1 MAVLAGLCTGG
12 IAFAQHGGGDHLMTS
27 PADLN
32 WAPVPAIPG
41 AQIAVIEGPLSE
53 SGKPFTARIK
63 FPANSRVPPH
73 WHSTVEHVTVMS
85 GTLNMGL
92 GDTFNDAGSRALGPG
107 SVSIMQAGT
116 HHFAWFGEETILQL
130 HGIGPWTVSYVNPA
144 DDPTHRATA
153 SEPAPASVDQP
164 IRTLLRGPVR

>member
-12 IAFAQHGGGDHLMTS
+12 IAFAQHGDGDHLMTS

-73 WHSTVEHVTVMS
+73 WHSTIEHVTVMS

-92 GDTFNDAGSRALGPG
+92 GDKFNDAGSRALGPG
-107 SVSIMQAGT
+107 SVSI
-116 HHFAWFGEETILQL
+116 
-130 HGIGPWTVSYVNPA
+130 NPA

-153 SEPAPASVDQP
+153 SEPGPASVDQP